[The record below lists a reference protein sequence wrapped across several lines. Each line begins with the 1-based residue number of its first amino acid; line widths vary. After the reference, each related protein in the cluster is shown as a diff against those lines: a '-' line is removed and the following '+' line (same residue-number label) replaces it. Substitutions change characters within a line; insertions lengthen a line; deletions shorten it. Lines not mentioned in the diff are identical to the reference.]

1 MESVINRGD
10 VFLVQLSGKGSEQ
23 SGLRPMIIVSNE
35 VCCKYSPVLTAVP
48 LTSKMMKKSLPTHVI
63 LAASQYPVEKDSIVL
78 CEQIITIDK
87 SRIVGSEPLFR
98 LNELEMIR
106 LNRAMSIQLGLVE
119 PRQTR
124 NNNINR
130 IS

>member
-1 MESVINRGD
+1 MENVINRGD
-10 VFLVQLSGKGSEQ
+10 VFLVQLSGQGSEQ
-23 SGLRPMIIVSNE
+23 SGLRPMVIVSNE

-48 LTSKMMKKSLPTHVI
+48 LTSKMMKKSLPTHVT
-63 LAASQYPVEKDSIVL
+63 LVASQYPVERDSIVL

-87 SRIVGSEPLFR
+87 SRIVGSEPLFK
-98 LNELEMIR
+98 LNELEMVR

-124 NNNINR
+124 NNNINC
-130 IS
+130 IG